1 MSVRTQDVRVHLL
14 KPICMNPPRTATE
27 SPRLLYRRRVFCIIA
42 LMRQSKLFTKTR
54 KEAPKDEVSKNAS
67 LLIRAGF
74 IHKEMAG
81 VYSYLPLGWRVI
93 QKLKKV
99 IGEEME
105 KLGSQEILMSTLQN
119 KEIWEKTNR
128 WDDVEVDVWFKSVF
142 KNGSEVG
149 FGWSHE
155 EPIGEMMK
163 SHISSYQNLP
173 VQVHQFQNK
182 LRNEVRAKSGIIRG
196 REFIMKDMYCFAMT
210 EEDNLD
216 FYKKTTKAYLEIFRR
231 VGLGDITYV
240 TSASGGVFTDKFS
253 HEFQTICDAGEDTIY
268 ITDEIKKEAVNEE
281 MTDKKSEGQ
290 KAVEVGNIFNFGTK
304 KSEELGLLVTDKD
317 GEKKPVFL
325 SSYGIGVTRLMGTV
339 VEVLSDEKGIVWPKT
354 IAPFQVHLLSL
365 SEKAKDFADEI
376 YTTLISHGIEV
387 LYDDRDVRAG
397 EKFADADLI
406 GIPMRVVIGE
416 KTLASKM
423 LEVKDRARGETREII
438 VEHLIKELMG

>member
-1 MSVRTQDVRVHLL
+1 
-14 KPICMNPPRTATE
+14 
-27 SPRLLYRRRVFCIIA
+27 
-42 LMRQSKLFTKTR
+42 MRQSKLFTKTR
-54 KEAPKDEVSKNAS
+54 KEAPRDEISKNAS

-119 KEIWEKTNR
+119 KEIWERTNR
-128 WDDVEVDVWFKSVF
+128 WDDEEVDVWFKSTF

-173 VQVHQFQNK
+173 IQVHQFQNK
-182 LRNEVRAKSGIIRG
+182 LRNEVRAKSGIIRC
-196 REFIMKDMYCFAMT
+196 REFIMKDMYCFALT
-210 EEDNLD
+210 AEDNLE
-216 FYKKTTKAYLEIFRR
+216 FYNKTTEAYLEVFRR

-253 HEFQTICDAGEDTIY
+253 HEFQTICEAGEDTIY
-268 ITDEIKKEAVNEE
+268 ITDESKKKAVNEE
-281 MTDKKSEGQ
+281 MADKKSEGK

-304 KSEELGLLVTDKD
+304 KSEELGLYVTDGD

-339 VEVLSDEKGIVWPKT
+339 VEVLSDDNGIVWPRK

-365 SEKAKDFADEI
+365 SEKTRNLADAVYEN
-376 YTTLISHGIEV
+376 LVSNDIEV
-387 LYDDRDVRAG
+387 LYDDRDLRAG
-397 EKFADADLI
+397 EKFADADLM
-406 GIPMRVVIGE
+406 GIPTRVVIGE
-416 KTLASKM
+416 KAIASKT
-423 LEVKDRARGETREII
+423 LEVKDRASGETRELTI
-438 VEHLIKELMG
+438 EHLIKELMG